1 MYFRQY
7 AKGSPYPTT
16 QTVLDSDYDD
26 EDDSDMYDE
35 LLGPKVVPIDH
46 NHSIEIIEND
56 QGVSDVED
64 AEEMTAH
71 QTNLMDQW
79 KNFTMDKDLEQL
91 PCECQIDENQDDYYA
106 KCK

>member
-1 MYFRQY
+1 MIQSLSFQLILETTTRSRKSKILFFIIRYMKMYFRQY

-56 QGVSDVED
+56 
-64 AEEMTAH
+64 
-71 QTNLMDQW
+71 
-79 KNFTMDKDLEQL
+79 
-91 PCECQIDENQDDYYA
+91 
-106 KCK
+106 